1 MATLS
6 LTMQAAIF
14 HLSQLKTELERAKNT
29 IEQFTNF
36 PLSVNN
42 GPPADIRQQV
52 EAVNAALDRMADIE
66 SDYLTLQNAID
77 AKNR

>member
-42 GPPADIRQQV
+42 GPRLIFANRLKPSRPPWIGWP
-52 EAVNAALDRMADIE
+52 
-66 SDYLTLQNAID
+66 TLKATT
-77 AKNR
+77 